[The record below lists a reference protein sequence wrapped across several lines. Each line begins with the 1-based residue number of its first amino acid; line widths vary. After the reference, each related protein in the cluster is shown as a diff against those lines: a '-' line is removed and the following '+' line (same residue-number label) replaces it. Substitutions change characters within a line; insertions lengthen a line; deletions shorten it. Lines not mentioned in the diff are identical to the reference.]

1 MWEKIVEFLTLFGVV
16 LTIGV
21 FAVWHEVAL
30 GQDTP
35 PPTPQGMFQG
45 QIGVVCGPGSSLER
59 MLSERKLH
67 LVFRGQTHRGE
78 SPIEVRVYRSKA
90 GEFVVSEFGVQG
102 LACLSHQGPR
112 SELTRLHKMI

>member
-16 LTIGV
+16 LTIGG

-45 QIGVVCGPGSSLER
+45 QIGVLCGSGSSLER
-59 MLSERKLH
+59 MLSEKRLH
-67 LVFRGQTHRGE
+67 LVFRGKTQRQGA
-78 SPIEVRVYRSKA
+78 PIEVRVYQGKS

-102 LACLSHQGPR
+102 LACLTHTGSK
-112 SELTRLHKMI
+112 SEVTVLHEMI